1 MFNHKIHN
9 LNDLLIEELKD
20 LYSAEEQMEKALPRM
35 AKAAHDGALR
45 QAFESH
51 HEETIRH
58 RERLEQVFALLN
70 VPAKKRHCQAMEG
83 LVAEGKEA
91 IGEDAAPAV
100 RDAAL
105 IVAAQKAEHYEI
117 ASYGSVRTF
126 ADLLGHL
133 EVGRLLQATLE
144 EEAATD
150 KHLTTLSQSLNVR
163 AQTEV
168 HA

>member
-1 MFNHKIHN
+1 MFNHKIHT

-20 LYSAEEQMEKALPRM
+20 LYSAEDQMEKALPRL
-35 AKAAHDGALR
+35 AKAAHDSALR
-45 QAFESH
+45 EAFENH
-51 HEETIRH
+51 REETIRH
-58 RERLEQVFALLN
+58 RQRLEQIFEMLN

-91 IGEDAAPAV
+91 IGEDAAPAI

-117 ASYGSVRTF
+117 AGYGSVRTF
-126 ADLLGHL
+126 ADLLGHI
-133 EVGRLLQATLE
+133 EVGRLLQATLD
-144 EEAATD
+144 EEAAANH
-150 KHLTTLSQSLNVR
+150 HLTMLSQSLNVR
-163 AQTEV
+163 AHTEV

>member
-1 MFNHKIHN
+1 MFNHKIHS

-35 AKAAHDGALR
+35 AEAANDGALR
-45 QAFESH
+45 LAFEAH

-58 RERLEQVFALLN
+58 RERLEQVFSLLN

-91 IGEDAAPAV
+91 IDDNAPPAV

-126 ADLLGHL
+126 AELLGHL
-133 EVGRLLQATLE
+133 EVSRLLQVTLDE
-144 EEAATD
+144 EGATD
-150 KHLTTLSQSLNVR
+150 KQLTLLSRSLNVR
-163 AQTEV
+163 AQTEI